1 MDFLNNTILN
11 IFLLTPLVFVLLN
24 GAFIFIKNPIYI
36 KNLNRFFFLVQ
47 FLFTVVL
54 LVFFKDTQ
62 TTFFK
67 FDFSFD
73 SLSSIL
79 VFVNSLVFFLFSVVS
94 KTFFVKLIRTK
105 YITLLMLNAV
115 SNIFLLSD
123 NIFLNLTS
131 VFWILLIQHYLNQV
145 SNEDKKPN
153 NRLAID
159 LFWFILGCFL
169 ITVHFLRYFLI
180 NEIPFNFSNITANL
194 YHINDFYVLLA
205 FFGFLIIIFRLF
217 KFIPFYTQRITC
229 PFVSGLNTISS
240 LILGSFLFVK
250 TYLVFDYLYYQ
261 YQNYIVLFLLFNF
274 IYFLLFNI
282 YQKKLIDFANSSL
295 AANLLIC
302 LFLLFSFEDSGF
314 VMLVYSL
321 VVLIL
326 SYTFIY
332 FILSI
337 LANRFN
343 IDSFESMKK
352 IDNKD
357 RLAKFFI
364 AVSFLNIS
372 KVPLLPM
379 FIAMFNGFL
388 VIFSYEFES
397 NVLNL
402 SVWTLVLGAFI
413 LSLSSLFALL
423 KILVS
428 PIRKG
433 KKSVFC
439 FHQIAVFW
447 ILTLILLF
455 LGIAPNFSFDYIV
468 STFGSGIF

>member
-1 MDFLNNTILN
+1 
-11 IFLLTPLVFVLLN
+11 
-24 GAFIFIKNPIYI
+24 
-36 KNLNRFFFLVQ
+36 
-47 FLFTVVL
+47 
-54 LVFFKDTQ
+54 
-62 TTFFK
+62 
-67 FDFSFD
+67 
-73 SLSSIL
+73 
-79 VFVNSLVFFLFSVVS
+79 
-94 KTFFVKLIRTK
+94 
-105 YITLLMLNAV
+105 
-115 SNIFLLSD
+115 
-123 NIFLNLTS
+123 
-131 VFWILLIQHYLNQV
+131 
-145 SNEDKKPN
+145 
-153 NRLAID
+153 
-159 LFWFILGCFL
+159 
-169 ITVHFLRYFLI
+169 
-180 NEIPFNFSNITANL
+180 
-194 YHINDFYVLLA
+194 
-205 FFGFLIIIFRLF
+205 
-217 KFIPFYTQRITC
+217 
-229 PFVSGLNTISS
+229 
-240 LILGSFLFVK
+240 
-250 TYLVFDYLYYQ
+250 
-261 YQNYIVLFLLFNF
+261 
-274 IYFLLFNI
+274 
-282 YQKKLIDFANSSL
+282 
-295 AANLLIC
+295 
-302 LFLLFSFEDSGF
+302 
-314 VMLVYSL
+314 MLVYSL